1 MFNMAK
7 FSDRLGDIMFDKDT
21 STAALSK
28 QSACLNL
35 RFIGI

>member
-28 QSACLNL
+28 AS
-35 RFIGI
+35 RRV